1 MSITLPRAKG
11 TLIVTPE
18 EMTRR
23 PMAAAS
29 LPFSGLAR
37 ATKRW
42 NSFNLELLLFEP
54 VVICLTKT
62 RDGFLLE
69 PPHRCQTAPDGA
81 LSALLTP
88 PLTHMAQAGP
98 LQDDHVVNIADT
110 RIHPEHCTQNMQN
123 RIVANCQK
131 AMSRLNILSGSKNY
145 HLHNTFSVMF
155 SINSSGLIQN
165 KWRTHV

>member
-1 MSITLPRAKG
+1 MSITRPRAKG

-42 NSFNLELLLFEP
+42 NSFSLELFGP

-69 PPHRCQTAPDGA
+69 LPHRYHTAPDGA
-81 LSALLTP
+81 LSALVKP

-110 RIHPEHCTQNMQN
+110 RIHAECTQNMQN
-123 RIVANCQK
+123 HIAADCQK
-131 AMSRLNILSGSKNY
+131 AMSHLYIYMYFLGVKITTCITLSASC
-145 HLHNTFSVMF
+145 F
-155 SINSSGLIQN
+155 Q
-165 KWRTHV
+165 

>member
-42 NSFNLELLLFEP
+42 NSFNLELFGP

-69 PPHRCQTAPDGA
+69 LPHRCQTAPDGA
-81 LSALLTP
+81 LSDLVTF

-98 LQDDHVVNIADT
+98 LQQVWSLTQFYSVDFSQS
-110 RIHPEHCTQNMQN
+110 RIG
-123 RIVANCQK
+123 V
-131 AMSRLNILSGSKNY
+131 
-145 HLHNTFSVMF
+145 
-155 SINSSGLIQN
+155 
-165 KWRTHV
+165 

>member
-1 MSITLPRAKG
+1 MSITLPRANG

-62 RDGFLLE
+62 RDCFLLE
-69 PPHRCQTAPDGA
+69 LLPHRYQTAPGGA
-81 LSALLTP
+81 LSILLAP
-88 PLTHMAQAGP
+88 PRGHIAQTEP
-98 LQDDHVVNIADT
+98 LQDDHIVNIADT
-110 RIHPEHCTQNMQN
+110 HTGGWIHLVECILNMHN
-123 RIVANCQK
+123 YILLCQQ
-131 AMSRLNILSGSKNY
+131 AMSHLFFLDEKTSS
-145 HLHNTFSVMF
+145 LHNTFSH
-155 SINSSGLIQN
+155 
-165 KWRTHV
+165 R

>member
-29 LPFSGLAR
+29 LAFSGLAR

-42 NSFNLELLLFEP
+42 NSFNLELFEP

-69 PPHRCQTAPDGA
+69 LPHRCQTAPDGA
-81 LSALLTP
+81 LSDLLKP

-98 LQDDHVVNIADT
+98 LQVDHVLVNIAADT
-110 RIHPEHCTQNMQN
+110 RIHAECTQNKQK
-123 RIVANCQK
+123 RIAANCQK
-131 AMSRLNILSGSKNY
+131 AMSHLNMY
-145 HLHNTFSVMF
+145 TF
-155 SINSSGLIQN
+155 
-165 KWRTHV
+165 WE

>member
-1 MSITLPRAKG
+1 MSITRPRAKG

-42 NSFNLELLLFEP
+42 NSFNLELFGP

-69 PPHRCQTAPDGA
+69 LPHRCQTAPDGA

-110 RIHPEHCTQNMQN
+110 
-123 RIVANCQK
+123 
-131 AMSRLNILSGSKNY
+131 
-145 HLHNTFSVMF
+145 
-155 SINSSGLIQN
+155 
-165 KWRTHV
+165 